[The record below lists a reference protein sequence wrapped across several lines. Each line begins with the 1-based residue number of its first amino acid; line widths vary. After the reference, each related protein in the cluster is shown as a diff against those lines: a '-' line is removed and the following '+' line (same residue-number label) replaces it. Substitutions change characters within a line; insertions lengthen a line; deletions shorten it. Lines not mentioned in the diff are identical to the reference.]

1 MIRRPT
7 RSTRTDTLFP
17 YTSLFRSLQ
26 EIVEAARDHVA
37 FLDLGN
43 LADGVVEL
51 PQGLLARVGQLDLGE
66 GDMVEPDLGRVDDG
80 TKADDQPAVDKALHA
95 LLARRFRPADL
106 QRERGEGDAAVAAQN
121 SAESTIDIV
130 QHTCG

>member
-66 GDMVEPDLGRVDDG
+66 GDMDDPALGRVDDG
-80 TKADDQPAVDKALHA
+80 TNTDDQPAVDKALHA
-95 LLARRFRPADL
+95 LLARRFARKS
-106 QRERGEGDAAVAAQN
+106 V
-121 SAESTIDIV
+121 V
-130 QHTCG
+130 